1 MRYAIKLFYD
11 GGVFHGSQIQPNV
24 RTVEGD
30 FLNALKGLNIEFNN
44 FQAAGR
50 TDRGVSAICN
60 VFAVSTDSKILKP
73 RILNTQLSRDIRVL
87 SVKNVDDN
95 FNPRKKA
102 LERVYKYFLFDANY
116 DLKGLK
122 KAIGLFEGEHS
133 FHNFAI
139 LDGKDPIRRISGC
152 EISQKGEILIMTFV
166 GESFLWQMIRRMVTA
181 LVMVGKGELEIVDLE
196 ACFDPKVE
204 NKFSPSKAE
213 NLVLWN
219 VKYGFEFED
228 EIYSRE
234 NLVSMISLKIRGIKE
249 AVVISEEI
257 LKELNE

>member
-1 MRYAIKLFYD
+1 MRYAVKLFYD

-30 FLNALKGLNIEFNN
+30 FLNALKGLNIEFND

-50 TDRGVSAICN
+50 TDRGVSALCN
-60 VFAVSTDSKILKP
+60 VFAVSTDSGLLKP
-73 RILNTQLSRDIRVL
+73 RVLNAQLPGDIRVL
-87 SVKNVDDN
+87 SVKNVGDD
-95 FNPRKKA
+95 FNPRKDA
-102 LERVYKYFLFDANY
+102 VERVYKYFLFDADY
-116 DLKGLK
+116 DLKALK

-139 LDGKDPIRRISGC
+139 LDGKDPIRRIRRC
-152 EISQKGEILIMTFV
+152 ELSRRGEILILTFV

-181 LVMVGKGELEIVDLE
+181 LVMVGRGELEIGDLE

-213 NLVLWN
+213 NLVLWD

-228 EIYSRE
+228 EEYSRE
-234 NLVSMISLKIRGIKE
+234 NLVSMISLKIRDIRE
-249 AVVISEEI
+249 EVAISEEI
-257 LKELNE
+257 LKEINE